1 MPKCKIAYV
10 TVPHS
15 ASRYIEDTFRQAG
28 LTVEQATKR
37 DVPEADVLW
46 DHWFQ
51 PPHDENIQKALL
63 VADHRFVVTRDPIMT
78 WATFFHDASVHEY
91 EGWDKARIAGNLM
104 SNLISYYVRQNALAA
119 YYDLPAF
126 RADKDSIET
135 LGKFV
140 GVPLAQPGD
149 TFGHE
154 YDFKDAVRAR
164 DIEAIKE
171 ICRDTLYFERFMME
185 LTPLIK
191 DYYESIGYDI
201 WWT

>member
-15 ASRYIEDTFRQAG
+15 ASRYIEDTFRTAG

-46 DHWFQ
+46 DHWHR

-63 VADHRFVVTRDPIMT
+63 VADHTFVVTRDPILT

-91 EGWDKARIAGNLM
+91 EGWDKARIAGQLM
-104 SNLISYYVRQNALAA
+104 STLITYYVRQGALVP
-119 YYDLPAF
+119 YYQLPAF
-126 RADKDSIET
+126 RADKDPVEQ
-135 LGKFV
+135 LGKFI
-140 GVPLAQPGD
+140 GVPLAMPGN

-154 YDFKDAVRAR
+154 YKLKDAVRAR
-164 DIEAIKE
+164 NVPAIKK
-171 ICRDTLYFERFMME
+171 ICEDTLYWERFIVE

-191 DYYESIGYDI
+191 GYYESIGYDI
-201 WWT
+201 WWA